1 MQDKEGQLRDVKLLQ
16 VETQNSTVYRRYM
29 EIYMEIHVWNSE
41 IKKLNHYKFKESLG
55 YVDSSRPD
63 KVMKEDPASKYHHQ

>member
-1 MQDKEGQLRDVKLLQ
+1 MY
-16 VETQNSTVYRRYM
+16 ETPEV
-29 EIYMEIHVWNSE
+29 
-41 IKKLNHYKFKESLG
+41 KKLNHYKFKE